1 MNDQQTSNSLLSRL
15 RVSFTEPLQPADAW
29 KAMHDAANEIERL
42 QSEVQELRMQHIADF
57 GQEQDRGREINSLI
71 DSLVSMA
78 GDYAH
83 RMGAVETERL
93 NTARAALRAA
103 YSRHE
108 PESELDDAIECNNMK
123 DITIADLRSLL
134 TEARD
139 MLNEAGGIS
148 AGPQEALIARI
159 DAVTASPP
167 PPPDGP
173 TNDYRDQL
181 YALLLRRG
189 LHTQDEAA
197 EIAFGEGPQPK
208 CDGQSCVHCEP
219 ENGCSRPPPPVG
231 HPVPKVDWEV
241 ATEALREIAGYVG
254 EDEKFDLTAR
264 DMRECARDAL
274 KVIDEN
280 ERTRSGIDPPCFAEK
295 NDGVFYVCRCP
306 KCRATATKG
315 GE

>member
-1 MNDQQTSNSLLSRL
+1 MDSHPTSKELCPKCQTPVLVAPGIGPYCPNKTCDVIDNLKGVDDPLLDSRNPNN
-15 RVSFTEPLQPADAW
+15 RHSA
-29 KAMHDAANEIERL
+29 
-42 QSEVQELRMQHIADF
+42 
-57 GQEQDRGREINSLI
+57 
-71 DSLVSMA
+71 
-78 GDYAH
+78 
-83 RMGAVETERL
+83 
-93 NTARAALRAA
+93 
-103 YSRHE
+103 HE
-108 PESELDDAIECNNMK
+108 PSVGPPFSFYRYRDGVRKAEGVKINRADTLEDAIQK
-123 DITIADLRSLL
+123 AAKLADPGDVLVLR
-134 TEARD
+134 TT
-139 MLNEAGGIS
+139 
-148 AGPQEALIARI
+148 Q
-159 DAVTASPP
+159 PP
-167 PPPDGP
+167 SDGP

-189 LHTQDEAA
+189 LHTQDESA